1 MYMVR
6 NTLFL
11 IGPETEK
18 KSEEENNKIKLIK
31 NAIKVIIKG
40 RKEGKQ
46 RKNLPATFSPYL

>member
-1 MYMVR
+1 MVR